1 MRFTYVHL
9 VEAPEKLFAV
19 RTERGLAEKFRNEF
33 MAINFVDS
41 ENAEKNSSLQ
51 LRDRKLD

>member
-41 ENAEKNSSLQ
+41 ENAEKNSSLK